1 MVKIEDITTTKV
13 DKAGQ
18 LAEEVFGKS
27 VDVYTRRNIT
37 EVYVIKHFMKFFNP
51 KLILAVTPSLNE
63 VRLYN
68 EKYFDKAE
76 EFASKYETNFGG
88 KVTLKTN
95 YSKRSKK

>member
-1 MVKIEDITTTKV
+1 MVKIEDITTTEV

-51 KLILAVTPSLNE
+51 KLILAVTPALNE

-68 EKYFDKAE
+68 EKYFDKAK
-76 EFASKYETNFGG
+76 EFASRYESNFGRE
-88 KVTLKTN
+88 VTLKTN